1 MIDKLA
7 EVVLAGIILVV
18 GLGIFLITRGADP
31 DVIVSLISGVTEFGV
46 FILVIGILVAIPLSI
61 LSQASG

>member
-18 GLGIFLITRGADP
+18 GLGIFLIARGADP

>member
-61 LSQASG
+61 LS

>member
-7 EVVLAGIILVV
+7 EVVLTGIILVV

-46 FILVIGILVAIPLSI
+46 FILVIGILAAIPLSI

>member
-7 EVVLAGIILVV
+7 EVILAGIILVV